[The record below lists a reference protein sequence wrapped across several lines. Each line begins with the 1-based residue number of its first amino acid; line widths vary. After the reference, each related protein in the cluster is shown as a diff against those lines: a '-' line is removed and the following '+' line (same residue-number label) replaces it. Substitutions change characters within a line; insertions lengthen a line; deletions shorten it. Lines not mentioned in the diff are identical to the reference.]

1 MDDIKNKNTDTIVAD
16 TTPAERTADAAMME
30 EMAKAGV
37 LFGRKRTRT
46 NPRMKKYIFTTRNG
60 MEIFDLTQTIDLIAR
75 AQEFIKEVVKTG
87 RPILLV
93 GTEPSSIEA
102 VKALGEKFMFPFV
115 VERWL
120 GGTLTNFESLSKRLN
135 YYMGLKADKETGK
148 LDKYTKKERVVIE
161 KQIERLT
168 RLFGGLERLTQL
180 PGAVIVFG
188 SDAHEIAVAEANRMK
203 IPLVAIANSS
213 ANPDTL
219 NYIIPANDNSR
230 SSITWIAGK
239 IGEAIEA
246 GIREKHIAAEAGK
259 AASAPV
265 AAKVHPPSAA
275 PEATRAMADKP
286 IKK

>member
-1 MDDIKNKNTDTIVAD
+1 MFPLVAYSIIKLFNYSITRMDDIKNKNVDAAEVV
-16 TTPAERTADAAMME
+16 PAERTADAALME

-46 NPRMKKYIFTTRNG
+46 NPRMKKYIFTNRNG
-60 MEIFDLTQTIDLIAR
+60 MEIFDLTQTIDMIER
-75 AQEFIKEVVKTG
+75 TKEFIKEVVKTG

-93 GTEPSSIEA
+93 GTEPASIEA
-102 VKALGEKFMFPFV
+102 VRMLGEKFSFPFV
-115 VERWL
+115 AERWL
-120 GGTLTNFESLSKRLN
+120 GGTLTNFDSLSKRLAF
-135 YYMGLKADKETGK
+135 YMGLKADKETGK

-168 RLFGGLERLTQL
+168 RLFGGLERLSQL

-188 SDAHEIAVAEANRMK
+188 ADAHEIAVAEANRMK
-203 IPLVAIANSS
+203 IPLIAVANTS
-213 ANPDTL
+213 ANPDVI

-239 IGEAIEA
+239 VAEAIEA
-246 GIREKHIAAEAGK
+246 GMREKHSAAEVKK
-259 AASAPV
+259 AA
-265 AAKVHPPSAA
+265 AA
-275 PEATRAMADKP
+275 P